1 MRSIRRTLL
10 LWVMAALLLGALVV
24 SAAAYFTT
32 LEEINETLDGDLRHV
47 AVSLAR
53 YQNVNAPHGQP
64 RGLEAAEGNND
75 LDGSEIATSTW
86 DTKGNLV
93 YTSTPQVRIPFI
105 NRNGLTRVN
114 VNEEGWIVYAIQH
127 RDGFAQAAQ
136 RIESRRTI
144 AREAAART
152 LPPMLLLA
160 MGIGALLIYG
170 LRYGLRP
177 LDLAAQDV
185 AGRSAKSLKPIES
198 DYLPT
203 EIAPMVGAI
212 NGLMARLNESLTAQR
227 RFLSDAA
234 HELRSP
240 ITALR
245 LQLQVLERSADAA
258 AIEAAKNEL
267 RQGVARAQRLVEQL
281 LQFARTEP
289 EAVTAPLVP
298 TDLNQVVREVVGAQ
312 NLRAEIWKLDLGASV
327 SEPVVALSEAS
338 QLTILLNNLV
348 ENAMRYTPS
357 GGVVDV
363 GAEMRD
369 GHPVLFVRDTGPG
382 IAKDDRERVFDRFYR
397 GEQLAPSQ
405 RAIVGSGLGLAIVKA
420 IADHHGAVVEL
431 LDRIDGPGLEV
442 RVAFPAMGEAEKA

>member
-1 MRSIRRTLL
+1 
-10 LWVMAALLLGALVV
+10 
-24 SAAAYFTT
+24 
-32 LEEINETLDGDLRHV
+32 
-47 AVSLAR
+47 
-53 YQNVNAPHGQP
+53 
-64 RGLEAAEGNND
+64 
-75 LDGSEIATSTW
+75 
-86 DTKGNLV
+86 
-93 YTSTPQVRIPFI
+93 
-105 NRNGLTRVN
+105 
-114 VNEEGWIVYAIQH
+114 
-127 RDGFAQAAQ
+127 
-136 RIESRRTI
+136 
-144 AREAAART
+144 
-152 LPPMLLLA
+152 
-160 MGIGALLIYG
+160 
-170 LRYGLRP
+170 
-177 LDLAAQDV
+177 
-185 AGRSAKSLKPIES
+185 
-198 DYLPT
+198 
-203 EIAPMVGAI
+203 MVGAI